1 MAEQVEQQEAL
12 HLEAD
17 VRVDDDTQAIEDARS
32 WWLQIAVLD
41 DKSLLDN
48 AGARLPP
55 QADEL
60 VAGPLADQTC
70 AVELV
75 TRKTVHVKRRSF
87 LQNAGFGTIVA
98 AFGLSTPPAG
108 RGPELP
114 GCLSSQGLGPRF
126 RA

>member
-41 DKSLLDN
+41 DKSLLDD

-55 QADEL
+55 QADER
-60 VAGPLADQTC
+60 VAGPLANQTC
-70 AVELV
+70 AVEFV
-75 TRKTVHVKRRSF
+75 TRKTVHALALRHM
-87 LQNAGFGTIVA
+87 I
-98 AFGLSTPPAG
+98 GLSHDEIDA
-108 RGPELP
+108 RR
-114 GCLSSQGLGPRF
+114 Q
-126 RA
+126 A